1 MCGRVRKSKMKPG
14 ASFSFITSLG
24 VTKGTWGF
32 NNGEGYN
39 ARSERL
45 DTIWKKYKKGILTV
59 DAFWEGGVEFI
70 RSKNNV
76 FSLGIVYNPKNE
88 FAIVTC
94 PANTLV
100 EPYHHRM
107 PVMLA
112 DQSIDKWLEQG
123 VIEHMD
129 DSEIIKIIP

>member
-1 MCGRVRKSKMKPG
+1 MCGHLRTSKMKPG
-14 ASFSFITSLG
+14 AGFSFITPVG
-24 VTKGTWGF
+24 VIKGTWGF
-32 NNGEGYN
+32 NKGEQYN

-45 DTIWKKYKKGILTV
+45 DSIWKRYKKGILPISS
-59 DAFWEGGVEFI
+59 FWEGGMEFK
-70 RSKNNV
+70 RSKDHV
-76 FSLGIVYNPKNE
+76 FSLGIIYNPQNE

-112 DQSIDKWLEQG
+112 DQSLSIWYEQG
-123 VIEHMD
+123 
-129 DSEIIKIIP
+129 IITPMNNQELLKAIN